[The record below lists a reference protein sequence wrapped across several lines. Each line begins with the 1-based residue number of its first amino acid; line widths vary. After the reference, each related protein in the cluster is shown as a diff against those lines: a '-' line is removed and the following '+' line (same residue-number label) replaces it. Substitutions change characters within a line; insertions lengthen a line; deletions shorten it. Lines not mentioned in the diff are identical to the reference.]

1 MAVIVLAAGG
11 STRMSNQ
18 ANKAYLQ
25 LDGAPL
31 VARSLRTLASDQST
45 VRMVLVIRPEE
56 RALAEAAVS
65 AAGTGLEVELVE
77 GGPTRQRSEWKGIK
91 ALAAEIEAGDL
102 DLVAIHD
109 AARPF
114 FTRSLWDRLVA
125 AAEETGGAVPA
136 LPVANLFTREGDMVG
151 RPTPT
156 EAARVQTPQVFRAV
170 PLLGAYRVAG
180 ETAHDFDDTAQVVE
194 RFSSLVVAAVHGEE
208 ANRKITFASDLAPV

>member
-1 MAVIVLAAGG
+1 
-11 STRMSNQ
+11 
-18 ANKAYLQ
+18 
-25 LDGAPL
+25 
-31 VARSLRTLASDQST
+31 LRTLASDPSV
-45 VRMVLVIRPEE
+45 VRIVMVIRPEE

-77 GGPTRQRSEWKGIK
+77 GGPTRQRSEWEGIK
-91 ALAAEIEAGDL
+91 ALAAEIQAGDL

-125 AAEETGGAVPA
+125 AAEEHGGAVPA

-151 RPTPT
+151 HTTPT
-156 EAARVQTPQVFRAV
+156 KAARVQTPQVFRAV

-180 ETAHDFDDTAQVVE
+180 ATAHDFDDTAQVME

-208 ANRKITFASDLAPV
+208 ANRKITFASDLAPA